1 MTDKT
6 TLPNAV
12 DAIRTEYE
20 AKIAPLW
27 NAGHTDFIER
37 MTAERDAALAKV
49 AAAFRTAATVAG
61 DAAVKV
67 LLRQDPDAS
76 LLRKQMTRQAVANPV
91 RALIPAGAE
100 DALQS
105 MIEAA
110 VIRALEAATG
120 VCRNAAFNS
129 EISYNEG
136 TIVLS
141 CESAIHAIAT
151 DPAQVARI
159 AKGPTP

>member
-1 MTDKT
+1 
-6 TLPNAV
+6 
-12 DAIRTEYE
+12 
-20 AKIAPLW
+20 
-27 NAGHTDFIER
+27 
-37 MTAERDAALAKV
+37 
-49 AAAFRTAATVAG
+49 
-61 DAAVKV
+61 
-67 LLRQDPDAS
+67 
-76 LLRKQMTRQAVANPV
+76 
-91 RALIPAGAE
+91 LIPAGAE